1 MIEFPEF
8 GKILSTYTRSANTP
22 DAAVGAIQLALM
34 QFWRE
39 IRSRFSKGAFMFKG
53 TSVTGV
59 VTTPV
64 VGPVGGISS
73 ATQLCIPSQAEINL
87 ALHSTPEPFV
97 GLFNLFSY
105 TLKHSDWAFDC
116 KTAGFATPCPAILI
130 ADFTAQALLF
140 KADMFAK
147 APTTHEEAMT
157 VLSDGVKDCLQ
168 TFVNEV
174 QYVGSAGATQLTGT
188 LTIRFSL

>member
-1 MIEFPEF
+1 
-8 GKILSTYTRSANTP
+8 
-22 DAAVGAIQLALM
+22 
-34 QFWRE
+34 
-39 IRSRFSKGAFMFKG
+39 MFKG
-53 TSVTGV
+53 TSVTGP

-64 VGPVGGISS
+64 AGPIGGISHAS
-73 ATQLCIPSQAEINL
+73 QLCIPSQAEIKL
-87 ALHSTPEPFV
+87 ALHSSPEPFV
-97 GLFNLFSY
+97 GLLNLFSY
-105 TLKHSDWAFDC
+105 TLTHSDWAFDC
-116 KTAGFATPCPAILI
+116 KAAGFATPCKAILL

-147 APTTHEEAMT
+147 APTTHEEAMA